1 MIISFSLPYPM
12 SQNQAYR
19 NVPGRGRAYT
29 KSAMKWLNDAAVVL
43 ASQHV
48 RGVKGPVK
56 ISYRIGRPDKR
67 RRDISNLVKV
77 MEDCLVK
84 NGVIEDDS
92 LVEAFAISWDQDV
105 TGAEVKI
112 ITCDAQRVTP

>member
-1 MIISFSLPYPM
+1 MILSFTLPFPP
-12 SQNQAYR
+12 SVNAAYI
-19 NVPGRGRAYT
+19 NTKRGRAYSLT
-29 KSAMKWLNDAAVVL
+29 AKNWLTNAAVAL
-43 ASQHV
+43 AEQRV

-56 ISYRIGRPDKR
+56 ISYRIGKPDNR

-92 LVEAFAISWDQDV
+92 LVEAFAISCDQDV
-105 TGAEVKI
+105 TGA
-112 ITCDAQRVTP
+112 QVTVIPA

>member
-1 MIISFSLPYPM
+1 MILTFSLPFPP
-12 SQNQAYR
+12 SQNSAYR

-29 KSAMKWLNDAAVVL
+29 LAAKTWLTNAAVAL
-43 ASQHV
+43 AEQRV

-112 ITCDAQRVTP
+112 ITCEAQRVTP